1 MSREQTAILSPESS
15 TPRDHL
21 RVCGADLVESRRKV
35 MNLGSPP
42 RVRSRRAHRHESG
55 GHAGITSAC
64 AEQTGRVA
72 CGPSCNG
79 DHLRVCGADV
89 SKTGST
95 NYSEGSPPRV
105 RSRHRGHARQW
116 SADGITSACAEQ
128 TPPRRTV
135 RRWTGDHLRVCGADI
150 RTTCRTCSK
159 SGSPPRVRSRHRT
172 GFDAAAATRITSACA
187 EQTAEVDGDVVDV
200 VDHLRVCGADFGD
213 DGRAVR
219 GRGSPPRVRSRRRR
233 RSR

>member
-1 MSREQTAILSPESS
+1 M
-15 TPRDHL
+15 
-21 RVCGADLVESRRKV
+21 CGADARTV
-35 MNLGSPP
+35 MSPEDMLGSPP
-42 RVRSRRAHRHESG
+42 RVRSRHGLPVSG
-55 GHAGITSAC
+55 ACPPRIASAC

-135 RRWTGDHLRVCGADI
+135 RRWTGDHLRVCGADDGTSLGMLP
-150 RTTCRTCSK
+150 RP
-159 SGSPPRVRSRHRT
+159 GSPPRVRSRHSP
-172 GFDAAAATRITSACA
+172 TSI
-187 EQTAEVDGDVVDV
+187 
-200 VDHLRVCGADFGD
+200 
-213 DGRAVR
+213 
-219 GRGSPPRVRSRRRR
+219 
-233 RSR
+233 